1 MIVYFLARQPRRV
14 TPHHLPM
21 LSEKFVD
28 DSTGDTVSD
37 AKESSAWFT
46 KFADI
51 NLAAGVLYFGVVPDL
66 TLVFV

>member
-1 MIVYFLARQPRRV
+1 
-14 TPHHLPM
+14 M

-28 DSTGDTVSD
+28 DSAGDTVSD